1 MHFHSSTEKD
11 VIVMLLPSN
20 YFSVIFKPPAGSESS
35 LHDLQEMQLSHGH
48 LSPLWIEALL
58 HEMCTKYIV
67 HQERYMIA
75 LVLQELLFYF
85 LTGSWDYFSSSYEN
99 NVNC

>member
-20 YFSVIFKPPAGSESS
+20 YFSVIFKPPAGSESTLRDS
-35 LHDLQEMQLSHGH
+35 HEMQLSHGH

-67 HQERYMIA
+67 HQERNMRA
-75 LVLQELLFYF
+75 LVLQ
-85 LTGSWDYFSSSYEN
+85 
-99 NVNC
+99 